1 MSSFGTTLCST
12 IVQYTCLTEGI
23 VLIPRCS
30 KIKLY
35 KSCFGLLTIT
45 EHGTQSILDL
55 PFKTVYMRCT
65 PLLYPSTVELS
76 TLPLVPSPASV
87 PLQSHQII
95 LHIKLS
101 RLPGASET
109 RRDGRT
115 DNSHPHPLRFLPVLI
130 SGAAKLF
137 FLSFSG
143 RTLLSSSASEK
154 LWSQLRIF
162 FLLLLL
168 FLPPL
173 GAAACNPTADHRSVA
188 FASTGG
194 RLATFGR
201 LALAGSRA
209 SRSKGKK
216 GPFHTMAIKSQ
227 SLLCLRLSSPNGRDR
242 QTGGV
247 GGKMEKKKRG
257 EERESGFRRER
268 EGEEEEA
275 SDRRRIFR
283 VRRTERREGKGRSLS
298 LPLFFSK
305 VTFPPLVLLDPSAKN
320 RLSHEVRG
328 DGKHPTW

>member
-1 MSSFGTTLCST
+1 M
-12 IVQYTCLTEGI
+12 
-23 VLIPRCS
+23 
-30 KIKLY
+30 
-35 KSCFGLLTIT
+35 
-45 EHGTQSILDL
+45 
-55 PFKTVYMRCT
+55 
-65 PLLYPSTVELS
+65 YPSTVELS

-130 SGAAKLF
+130 PGAAKLF

-257 EERESGFRRER
+257 EKRESGFRRER

-283 VRRTERREGKGRSLS
+283 VRRTERKRGKRSISLPSPFLFEGNFPPSCPPRSLRKK
-298 LPLFFSK
+298 PFE
-305 VTFPPLVLLDPSAKN
+305 P
-320 RLSHEVRG
+320 
-328 DGKHPTW
+328 

>member
-109 RRDGRT
+109 RRDGR
-115 DNSHPHPLRFLPVLI
+115 PPPPFLPVLI

-137 FLSFSG
+137 Y
-143 RTLLSSSASEK
+143 LSSLDARCF
-154 LWSQLRIF
+154 LLPPARNFGVNFGYF

-194 RLATFGR
+194 RLVTFDTGSRGR
-201 LALAGSRA
+201 SRA

-216 GPFHTMAIKSQ
+216 GPFHTMAIRVN
-227 SLLCLRLSSPNGRDR
+227 LFFRLRLSSPNGRDR

-247 GGKMEKKKRG
+247 GGKNGKERR
-257 EERESGFRRER
+257 EERRER
-268 EGEEEEA
+268 VVFGG
-275 SDRRRIFR
+275 
-283 VRRTERREGKGRSLS
+283 REKGR
-298 LPLFFSK
+298 K
-305 VTFPPLVLLDPSAKN
+305 RRPPT
-320 RLSHEVRG
+320 
-328 DGKHPTW
+328 DGGSSV